1 MGMDVYVGPLSRYL
15 ARNWMTVVQQV
26 GAATGR
32 RVQVMHVGGSPGVHD
47 AAVTAIDD
55 DAAQAMVSTWQGELL
70 EALGSDTAWDD
81 HHDLPYWTDKPDWDG
96 YGGLVLL
103 AAYLERPELVPTS
116 RGGLFRRAHAD
127 DPRDFERAVAYR
139 AASAAPTRFPSLLG
153 GTEWW
158 LPVETRGR
166 VFRAPRPDGPVTTMA
181 PVSRLL
187 LELKEV
193 AEAIGLTDR
202 EERAAIRAAGPP
214 DRDADVETCARF
226 GLSTLLP
233 LAGKAYVE
241 RQPLVLD
248 F

>member
-15 ARNWMTVVQQV
+15 ARDWLTLVQQV

-32 RVQVMHVGGSPGVHD
+32 RVQVLRREDPPAPDHE
-47 AAVTAIDD
+47 AAES
-55 DAAQAMVSTWQGELL
+55 MVATWQRELL
-70 EALGSDTAWDD
+70 EALGSDTPWVD
-81 HHDLPYWTDKPDWDG
+81 HRDLPYWTDKPDWDG

-103 AAYLERPELVPTS
+103 AAYLERPELVPVN
-116 RGGLFRRAHAD
+116 RGGFFRRTHAD
-127 DPRDFERAVAYR
+127 DPRDFQQAEAYQ

-158 LPVETRGR
+158 LPVETGGR

-181 PVSRLL
+181 PLSRLL
-187 LELKEV
+187 LELKDI
-193 AEAIGLTDR
+193 AEAIGLTHT

-214 DRDADVETCARF
+214 DPDSDVETCARF

-241 RQPLVLD
+241 RQPLLLD

>member
-15 ARNWMTVVQQV
+15 ARDWLTLVQQV

-32 RVQVMHVGGSPGVHD
+32 RVQVLRREDPPAPD
-47 AAVTAIDD
+47 PEAAE
-55 DAAQAMVSTWQGELL
+55 AMVATWQRELL
-70 EALGSDTAWDD
+70 EALGSDTPWGE
-81 HHDLPYWTDKPDWDG
+81 HRELPYWTDKPDWDG

-103 AAYLERPELVPTS
+103 AAYLERPELVPVQ
-116 RGGLFRRAHAD
+116 RGGFLRRPHTD
-127 DPRDFERAVAYR
+127 DPRDFQRAEAYQ
-139 AASAAPTRFPSLLG
+139 AASAAPTRFLSLLG

-181 PVSRLL
+181 PLSRLL
-187 LELKEV
+187 LELKDI

-214 DRDADVETCARF
+214 DPDADVETCARF

-241 RQPLVLD
+241 RQPLLLD